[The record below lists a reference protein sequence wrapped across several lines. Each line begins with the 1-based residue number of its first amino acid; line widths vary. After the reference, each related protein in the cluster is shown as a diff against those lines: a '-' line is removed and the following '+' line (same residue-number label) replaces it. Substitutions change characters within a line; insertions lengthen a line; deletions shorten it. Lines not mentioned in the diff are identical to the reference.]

1 VDVFSS
7 FLVHGCQGIVPSR
20 HIPTFLLRPSDK
32 KLKNNVFIIT
42 GKTERYARHVLK
54 RDTQNTQDL
63 SSMINVGVLGATGAV
78 GQRFVEQLADHP
90 WFNLSTLAASERSA
104 GKPYGHVVNWR
115 LETPFPEHI
124 AKTKVT
130 TISPKAMKDVDL
142 VFSAL
147 PAEIALDVENEFAD
161 AGIAVC
167 SNASSHR
174 MEKDIPL
181 VVPEVNPEHLG
192 LIDVQ
197 RDAGRDG
204 FIVTNPNCSTIML
217 VTALSPLKKFGWTDI
232 RVATMQAI
240 SGAGFAGVA
249 AMSIYDN
256 VIPYIGKEEEKM
268 ETETLK
274 IMGTLKGKNVVNAP
288 FAVSASCHR
297 VPVIDGHTMAVWAD
311 IEASVDTIK
320 KAYRDY
326 KPPIKGLPTQPPESV
341 HFFNEDDRPQPRLDR
356 MRGKGMTVSVGRVR
370 EGIRFIAMGHN
381 TIRGAAGASVLN
393 AELITKKK
401 YL

>member
-1 VDVFSS
+1 
-7 FLVHGCQGIVPSR
+7 
-20 HIPTFLLRPSDK
+20 
-32 KLKNNVFIIT
+32 
-42 GKTERYARHVLK
+42 
-54 RDTQNTQDL
+54 
-63 SSMINVGVLGATGAV
+63 MINVGVLGATGAV
-78 GQRFVEQLADHP
+78 GQRFVELLADHP
-90 WFNLSTLAASERSA
+90 WFNLTTLAASERSA
-104 GKPYGHVVNWR
+104 GKQYGKVVNWR
-115 LETPFPEHI
+115 LETPFPEKI
-124 AKTKVT
+124 AKLKVVN
-130 TISPKAMKDVDL
+130 IDPSAMKDVDL

-147 PAEIALDVENEFAD
+147 PAEIALDVENKFAD

-174 MEKDIPL
+174 MEPTIPL
-181 VVPEVNPEHLG
+181 VVPEVNPDHLG

-217 VTALSPLKKFGWTDI
+217 VTALAPLQKFKFTDI

-249 AMSIYDN
+249 AMAIYDN

-268 ETETLK
+268 ESETLK
-274 IMGTLKGKNVVNAP
+274 IMGTLKGKKVVDAP
-288 FAVSASCHR
+288 FKVSASCHR
-297 VPVIDGHTMAVWAD
+297 VPVIDGHTMAVWVD
-311 IEASVDTIK
+311 IKEPVEKVK
-320 KAYRDY
+320 KAYAGY
-326 KPPIKGLPTQPPESV
+326 KPPIKGLPTQPVESV
-341 HFFNEDDRPQPRLDR
+341 HLFSEDDRPQPRLDR
-356 MRGKGMTVSVGRVR
+356 MRGHGMTVSVGRLR
-370 EGIRFIAMGHN
+370 EGLRFVAMGHN

>member
-1 VDVFSS
+1 
-7 FLVHGCQGIVPSR
+7 
-20 HIPTFLLRPSDK
+20 
-32 KLKNNVFIIT
+32 
-42 GKTERYARHVLK
+42 
-54 RDTQNTQDL
+54 
-63 SSMINVGVLGATGAV
+63 
-78 GQRFVEQLADHP
+78 
-90 WFNLSTLAASERSA
+90 
-104 GKPYGHVVNWR
+104 
-115 LETPFPEHI
+115 
-124 AKTKVT
+124 
-130 TISPKAMKDVDL
+130 MKDVDL

-147 PAEIALDVENEFAD
+147 PAEIASDVENEFAD

-197 RDAGRDG
+197 RDSGRDG

-217 VTALSPLKKFGWTDI
+217 VMALSPIRKFRFTDV

-240 SGAGFAGVA
+240 SGAGFAGVP
-249 AMSIYDN
+249 AMAIYDN

-268 ETETLK
+268 ETESLK
-274 IMGTLKGKNVVNAP
+274 IMGTLKGKSVVNAP
-288 FAVSASCHR
+288 FHVSASCHR
-297 VPVIDGHTMAVWAD
+297 VPVIDGHTMAVWMD
-311 IEASVDTIK
+311 IKEPVDTLK
-320 KAYRDY
+320 KAYAAY

-341 HFFNEDDRPQPRLDR
+341 HLFEEDDRPQPRLDR
-356 MRGKGMTVSVGRVR
+356 MRGRGMTVSVGRLR
-370 EGIRFIAMGHN
+370 EGIRFVAMGHN

>member
-1 VDVFSS
+1 MCIQEKNV
-7 FLVHGCQGIVPSR
+7 
-20 HIPTFLLRPSDK
+20 
-32 KLKNNVFIIT
+32 KNNVFIIT
-42 GKTERYARHVLK
+42 GEMGFYNPPYFNGKHY
-54 RDTQNTQDL
+54 TQDL
-63 SSMINVGVLGATGAV
+63 THMINVGVLGATGAV
-78 GQRFVEQLADHP
+78 GQRFVELLADHP
-90 WFNLSTLAASERSA
+90 WFNLSVLAASERSA
-104 GKPYGHVVNWR
+104 GQPYGKIVNWR
-115 LETPFPEHI
+115 LDTPFPQKI
-124 AKTKVT
+124 AKIKVT
-130 TISPKAMKDVDL
+130 SISPKAMKGVDL

-147 PAEIALDVENEFAD
+147 PADIAANVENEFAD

-174 MEKDIPL
+174 MEPDIPL

-197 RDAGRDG
+197 RDSGRDG
-204 FIVTNPNCSTIML
+204 FIVTNPNCSTIVM
-217 VTALSPLKKFGWTDI
+217 VSALAPLRKFKFSDV

-249 AMSIYDN
+249 AMSINDN
-256 VIPYIGKEEEKM
+256 VIPYIGQEEEKM

-274 IMGTLKGKNVVNAP
+274 IMGSLKGNKVKNAP
-288 FAVSASCHR
+288 FSVSASCHR
-297 VPVIDGHTMAVWAD
+297 VPVIDGHTMALWVD
-311 IEASVDTIK
+311 IKEPVDKLK
-320 KAYRDY
+320 KAFCDY
-326 KPPIKGLPTQPPESV
+326 KPPIKGLPTQPEESI
-341 HFFNEDDRPQPRLDR
+341 HFFEEEKDRPQPRLDR
-356 MRGKGMTVSVGRVR
+356 MRGKGMTVSVGRLR